1 MVADSSLR
9 PDICSSSLKLF
20 SLKKYFFCKL
30 PLERSYLLMIYCER
44 VEEAGKERCRSEGAS
59 EVDARHHI
67 DLRPVR
73 LKVARHT

>member
-9 PDICSSSLKLF
+9 PDICSGSFKLF

-30 PLERSYLLMIYCER
+30 PLERSYLLMIHCER
-44 VEEAGKERCRSEGAS
+44 VKEEGKERCRSERAS